1 MENISNEFTNETGSP
16 LSKFNK
22 KIVFYVI
29 GFFVFLIVFYSL
41 FLSAPGNFPLGNIIR
56 IEKGSSLRSISFLL
70 KNQNI
75 IRSRVAFESFVIML
89 GGEKHIISSDYLFEN
104 KLSVWSVAK
113 RIVDG
118 EHHMA
123 PVSVTIPEGFN
134 LNQIADTFVS
144 KLTNFNKTKF
154 LLKAEK
160 LEGYLFP
167 DTYFFLT
174 DDNETD
180 VIKSMNDNFKK
191 KFSIL
196 LSEVVASGKSEKD
209 IIIMASIIEGEANG
223 YEDRGFISGIL
234 WKRIS
239 IGMPLQ
245 VDIALETYKRK
256 GLPKTPVG
264 NPGIESI
271 KAAIHPQSS
280 PYLYYLHDKNGKIYY
295 AKTYAEHNRNI
306 AKYLK

>member
-160 LEGYLFP
+160 LEG
-167 DTYFFLT
+167 
-174 DDNETD
+174 
-180 VIKSMNDNFKK
+180 
-191 KFSIL
+191 
-196 LSEVVASGKSEKD
+196 
-209 IIIMASIIEGEANG
+209 
-223 YEDRGFISGIL
+223 
-234 WKRIS
+234 
-239 IGMPLQ
+239 
-245 VDIALETYKRK
+245 
-256 GLPKTPVG
+256 
-264 NPGIESI
+264 
-271 KAAIHPQSS
+271 
-280 PYLYYLHDKNGKIYY
+280 
-295 AKTYAEHNRNI
+295 
-306 AKYLK
+306 

>member
-1 MENISNEFTNETGSP
+1 
-16 LSKFNK
+16 
-22 KIVFYVI
+22 
-29 GFFVFLIVFYSL
+29 
-41 FLSAPGNFPLGNIIR
+41 
-56 IEKGSSLRSISFLL
+56 
-70 KNQNI
+70 
-75 IRSRVAFESFVIML
+75 
-89 GGEKHIISSDYLFEN
+89 
-104 KLSVWSVAK
+104 
-113 RIVDG
+113 
-118 EHHMA
+118 
-123 PVSVTIPEGFN
+123 
-134 LNQIADTFVS
+134 
-144 KLTNFNKTKF
+144 
-154 LLKAEK
+154 
-160 LEGYLFP
+160 
-167 DTYFFLT
+167 
-174 DDNETD
+174 
-180 VIKSMNDNFKK
+180 MNDNFKK